1 MIHLNAL
8 LALAAALLW
17 GGADFSGGM
26 GVGAAGGKTGSAL
39 RVVMLSHISS
49 FSVLLAIVL
58 LRREPMPH
66 GALLAWG
73 LLAGFCGGVS
83 LTCFYMA
90 LSRGAMGA
98 SAAVS
103 GLLAA
108 AIPAFFSMSVEGV
121 PSPLRIAGFLLAAT
135 AIWLIAAGPSHQP
148 AAGPSRQ
155 HAARSTMLLAT
166 IAGIGFGIYF
176 VALRMANPLGI
187 FMPMALARV
196 GSLITCG
203 LAFLFL
209 ASRDTTTRGDPSSA
223 RSLRL
228 TGAPGGRFLPAGV
241 AWWAFAGK
249 MTGRAVLWALAAGT
263 LDTTGNLL
271 FIAATRAGR
280 LDVAA
285 VLASLYPA
293 STIVLAG
300 WLLHERL
307 ARRQWLGIGVAACAV
322 VMITL
327 RP

>member
-8 LALAAALLW
+8 LALASALLW

-39 RVVMLSHISS
+39 RVVLLSHISS

-58 LRREPMPH
+58 MRHEPMPH
-66 GALLAWG
+66 GPLLAWS

-108 AIPAFFSMSVEGV
+108 AIPAFVSIAIEGA
-121 PSPLRIAGFLLAAT
+121 PTILRIAGFLLAAA
-135 AIWLIAAGPSHQP
+135 AIWMIAAGP
-148 AAGPSRQ
+148 ARQ
-155 HAARSTMLLAT
+155 HAATSTMVLAI
-166 IAGIGFGIYF
+166 IAGIGFGVYF
-176 VALRMANPLGI
+176 VALRMANPLGV
-187 FMPMALARV
+187 FVPMTLARV

-203 LAFLFL
+203 LTFLFL
-209 ASRDTTTRGDPSSA
+209 SSRGATGGG
-223 RSLRL
+223 RL
-228 TGAPGGRFLPAGV
+228 TG
-241 AWWAFAGK
+241 K
-249 MTGRAVLWALAAGT
+249 AVLWALSAGT

-307 ARRQWLGIGVAACAV
+307 SRRQWLGMAVAACAV

-327 RP
+327 

>member
-17 GGADFSGGM
+17 GGGDFSGGM
-26 GVGAAGGKTGSAL
+26 GVGAAGGKTGAAL

-58 LRREPMPH
+58 LRHEPMPH

-73 LLAGFCGGVS
+73 LLGGFAGGLA

-108 AIPAFFSMSVEGV
+108 AIPAFVSIAIEGA
-121 PSPLRIAGFLLAAT
+121 PTTLRIAGFLLAAA
-135 AIWLIAAGPSHQP
+135 AIWMIAAGPAQ
-148 AAGPSRQ
+148 Q
-155 HAARSTMLLAT
+155 HAAQSTMVLAI
-166 IAGIGFGIYF
+166 IAGIGFGVYF
-176 VALRMANPLGI
+176 VSLRMANPLGV
-187 FMPMALARV
+187 FMPMTLARV

-203 LAFLFL
+203 LTFLFL
-209 ASRDTTTRGDPSSA
+209 TARGA
-223 RSLRL
+223 
-228 TGAPGGRFLPAGV
+228 TGGGRITTKA
-241 AWWAFAGK
+241 A
-249 MTGRAVLWALAAGT
+249 LWALSAGA
-263 LDTTGNLL
+263 LDTSGNLL
-271 FIAATRAGR
+271 FVAATRAGR

-307 ARRQWLGIGVAACAV
+307 SRRQWFGMAVAGCAV
-322 VMITL
+322 LMITL
-327 RP
+327 

>member
-1 MIHLNAL
+1 MMHINAL
-8 LALAAALLW
+8 LALAAAVLW
-17 GGADFSGGM
+17 GGGDFSGGM

-49 FSVLLAIVL
+49 FAVLLAICL
-58 LRREPMPH
+58 LRHDGVPH
-66 GALLAWG
+66 GAPLAWG

-83 LTCFYMA
+83 LTSFYMA

-108 AIPAFFSMSVEGV
+108 AIPALVSMAVEGA
-121 PSPLRIAGFLLAAT
+121 PTTLRIAGFVLAFA
-135 AIWLIAAGPSHQP
+135 AIWMIAAGPAQ
-148 AAGPSRQ
+148 Q
-155 HAARSTMLLAT
+155 HAERSTMILAI
-166 IAGIGFGIYF
+166 IAGIGFGVYF
-176 VALRMANPLGI
+176 VSLRMANSLGV

-203 LAFLFL
+203 LTFLFL
-209 ASRDTTTRGDPSSA
+209 AARGA
-223 RSLRL
+223 
-228 TGAPGGRFLPAGV
+228 TGGGSMNRKAI
-241 AWWAFAGK
+241 WWALGAG
-249 MTGRAVLWALAAGT
+249 A
-263 LDTTGNLL
+263 LDTSGNLL
-271 FIAATRAGR
+271 FVAATRAGR

-307 ARRQWLGIGVAACAV
+307 SRRQWVGMGVAAAAV
-322 VMITL
+322 VMITV
-327 RP
+327 

>member
-26 GVGAAGGKTGSAL
+26 GVGAAGGKIGSAL

-108 AIPAFFSMSVEGV
+108 AIPAFVSMAVEGA
-121 PSPLRIAGFLLAAT
+121 PTTLRIAGFLLAAT
-135 AIWLIAAGPSHQP
+135 AIWMIAAGPSQ
-148 AAGPSRQ
+148 Q
-155 HAARSTMLLAT
+155 HAARSTMVLAI
-166 IAGIGFGIYF
+166 IAGIGFGVYF

-203 LAFLFL
+203 LTFLFL
-209 ASRDTTTRGDPSSA
+209 ASRDTTSRGDPSSA

-228 TGAPGGRFLPAGV
+228 R
-241 AWWAFAGK
+241 WEFAGN
-249 MTGRAVLWALAAGT
+249 MTGKAVLWALAAGT

-322 VMITL
+322 VMITV
-327 RP
+327 

>member
-17 GGADFSGGM
+17 GGGDFSGGM

-58 LRREPMPH
+58 LRHEPMPH
-66 GALLAWG
+66 GVLLAWA
-73 LLAGFCGGVS
+73 LLGGIAGGVA

-103 GLLAA
+103 GLIAA
-108 AIPAFFSMSVEGV
+108 AIPAFVSMAVEGA
-121 PSPLRIAGFLLAAT
+121 PTTLRIAGFLLAAG
-135 AIWLIAAGPSHQP
+135 AIWMIAAGPAQ
-148 AAGPSRQ
+148 Q
-155 HAARSTMLLAT
+155 HAARSTMMLAI

-187 FMPMALARV
+187 VMPMALARV
-196 GSLITCG
+196 GSLIACG
-203 LAFLFL
+203 LTFLFL
-209 ASRDTTTRGDPSSA
+209 HSRNAAGGGS
-223 RSLRL
+223 L
-228 TGAPGGRFLPAGV
+228 TG
-241 AWWAFAGK
+241 K
-249 MTGRAVLWALAAGT
+249 AVLWALCAGT

-271 FIAATRAGR
+271 CIAATRTGR

-307 ARRQWLGIGVAACAV
+307 SRRQWVGIAVAACAV
-322 VMITL
+322 VMITV
-327 RP
+327 